1 MGVGWGRGEGCME
14 YVGLGVREGC
24 MEYVGVGMRKNGV
37 CGAGGEEG
45 EYGVSEFDL
54 TYTRVYM

>member
-1 MGVGWGRGEGCME
+1 ME

-37 CGAGGEEG
+37 CGAGGEER